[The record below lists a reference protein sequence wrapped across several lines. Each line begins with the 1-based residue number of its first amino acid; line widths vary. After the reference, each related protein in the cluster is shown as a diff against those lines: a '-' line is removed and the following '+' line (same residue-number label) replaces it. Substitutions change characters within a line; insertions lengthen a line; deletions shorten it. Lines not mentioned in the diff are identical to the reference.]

1 MKHHQLFNNY
11 PVLPIINQA
20 TAEEALV
27 IAEAFLEADLCLME
41 MTLRTETAK
50 KALLEVRKKFPNF
63 ILGTGSI
70 LSKDQMQW
78 AFDAGMDF
86 TVSPAWSD
94 SLWNMSQKLKIPF
107 FPGILSPSEL
117 LKSIEAGCLHPKIFP
132 IEPAGGVPYLKS
144 LLAPFQNAEI
154 TCLPTGGIGKEKVS
168 QYLVLPE
175 VQIVG
180 GSWITPQTHINSM
193 DAKKI
198 TELAKASLLLANT
211 NS

>member
-1 MKHHQLFNNY
+1 MKHHQLFKNY

-27 IAEAFLEADLCLME
+27 IAEAFLEADLYLME

-50 KALLEVRKKFPNF
+50 KALVEVRKKFPDL
-63 ILGTGSI
+63 ILGAGSI
-70 LSKDQMQW
+70 LSKDQIQW

-94 SLWNMSQKLKIPF
+94 SLWEMSQKLKIPF
-107 FPGILSPSEL
+107 YPGILSPSEL
-117 LKSIEAGCLHPKIFP
+117 LKSIKAGCLYPKIFP

-144 LLAPFQNAEI
+144 LLAPFKNADV

-168 QYLVLPE
+168 HYLNLPE

-180 GSWITPQTHINSM
+180 GSWITPQIHITNK
-193 DAKKI
+193 DAKKM

>member
-1 MKHHQLFNNY
+1 MKHHQLFKNY

-27 IAEAFLEADLCLME
+27 IAEAFLEADLYLME

-94 SLWNMSQKLKIPF
+94 SLWDMSQKLKIPF

-132 IEPAGGVPYLKS
+132 IDLKS

-180 GSWITPQTHINSM
+180 GSWITPQTYINNK